1 MFAVDHILIADSVLE
16 ASFACQL
23 QACRGACC
31 VQGAAGAPLEPGE
44 RFVLEALVPTLR
56 STLRPEAQA
65 LIASHGP
72 WEKVGTDRY
81 AIRCTPE
88 GACVFA
94 VYDEAGIARCAIQQ
108 AYEQGRIDFPKPIS
122 CHLYPLRVE
131 RRHGL
136 EILHYEKI
144 SLCDAART
152 HGARC
157 GIALVDFLEEPL
169 VRRYGRA
176 WYERFWTLWTERRQL
191 LGRVP
196 QQTGGTEPC

>member
-1 MFAVDHILIADSVLE
+1 MFAVDHILVSDSVLE

-31 VQGAAGAPLEPGE
+31 VQGESGAPLEPGE
-44 RFVLEALVPTLR
+44 RFVLEALVPAL
-56 STLRPEAQA
+56 SPALRPEARA
-65 LIASHGP
+65 LIAARGP
-72 WEKVGTDRY
+72 WEKVGADRY
-81 AIRCTPE
+81 AVRCTPD

-108 AYEQGRIDFPKPIS
+108 AHTQGRIDFPKPIS

-144 SLCDAART
+144 PLCNAARA

-157 GIALVDFLEEPL
+157 GIHLVDFLEAPL

-176 WYERFWTLWTERRQL
+176 WYERFRTLWNERRRL
-191 LGRVP
+191 LGWAA
-196 QQTGGTEPC
+196 QS